1 MLAVTAAAPVSSV
14 IVDNNSLSEWFGQY
28 ADAFVACGRGENQTA
43 SLLAYYGVPLLLTTD
58 HGFLALTTD
67 EQVIAAAQHQIDA
80 MREAGYARSQILDS
94 GATILNSTSALY
106 HQTFS
111 RHSSDGSEIS
121 RGTTT
126 YLVTDGPAG
135 RRISMLAMHS
145 P

>member
-1 MLAVTAAAPVSSV
+1 VSHSNPAPQPKR
-14 IVDNNSLSEWFGQY
+14 IP
-28 ADAFVACGRGENQTA
+28 GRERTGP
-43 SLLAYYGVPLLLTTD
+43 GD
-58 HGFLALTTD
+58 
-67 EQVIAAAQHQIDA
+67 QVLAAAQQQIDA
-80 MREAGYARSQILDS
+80 MRAAGYARSQILGS
-94 GATILNSTSALY
+94 GATILNSTTALY

-135 RRISMLAMHS
+135 RRISVLAMHS